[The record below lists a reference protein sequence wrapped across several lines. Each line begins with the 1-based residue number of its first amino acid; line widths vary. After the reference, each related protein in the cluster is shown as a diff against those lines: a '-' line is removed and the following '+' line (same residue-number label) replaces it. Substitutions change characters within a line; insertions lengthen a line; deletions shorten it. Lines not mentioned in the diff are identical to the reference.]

1 MAVNR
6 LKGRSCL
13 IDGEAVASDDNGVAV
28 FARLRRKPSG
38 RHVFLIAFDLLEL
51 DSEGLRREPFETRKA
66 RQLAT
71 RMPAGPTHQ
80 RAPAVSWRRC
90 LPSHLQDGPGR
101 HRLKT
106 FRLALSVGPDDRL
119 AEIQQSISASTREN
133 PSLCCS

>member
-1 MAVNR
+1 VAVNR
-6 LKGRSCL
+6 LKVRSCL
-13 IDGEAVASDDNGVAV
+13 IDGEAVAPDDNGVAV

-51 DSEGLRREPFETRKA
+51 DSEDLRREPFETRKA

-101 HRLKT
+101 HRLKEGGI
-106 FRLALSVGPDDRL
+106 ALPLRPVADWLKFKKSGGPAVR
-119 AEIQQSISASTREN
+119 R
-133 PSLCCS
+133 